1 MSEFA
6 RSFRVFPLCFPLF
19 VFAQQSFPQAGGAE
33 QPPAISQPSAASH
46 ATEGSMQLDVV
57 VTDKAG
63 KAVSGLERNDF
74 TLLDNNQPAKI
85 LSFHASGGTD
95 AQAELPV
102 QIIFVI
108 DTVNVDFKYASFVR
122 QEIEK
127 YLARN
132 GGHLDHPVSLM
143 VFTNTGIDSGSG
155 PATDGNALAAEVSQ
169 LDNRLRTIRPGEGVN
184 GAIQQYYASLK
195 AIAAIAESEANN
207 PGRKLLIWTGPGWP
221 RLISVNVEVSLDAQ
235 RQNFSTIVRLSTLL
249 RQARLFVYSISSAD
263 SGVGAAAYR
272 GYLKG
277 VKSAAKSDPDDLALK
292 VLAIQSGGRVLGPD
306 NNLAAQIE
314 GCIEDASSFY
324 TLTFN
329 PPRADHANEYHDL
342 KVLIGKPGMT
352 ARTNSGYYSQ
362 P

>member
-1 MSEFA
+1 
-6 RSFRVFPLCFPLF
+6 
-19 VFAQQSFPQAGGAE
+19 
-33 QPPAISQPSAASH
+33 
-46 ATEGSMQLDVV
+46 MQLDVV

-132 GGHLDHPVSLM
+132 GGRLDHPVSLM

-184 GAIQQYYASLK
+184 GAIERFYSSIK
-195 AIAAIAESEANN
+195 VIAAVAESEANN

-221 RLISVNVEVSLDAQ
+221 MLSSVNVEVSLDAQ
-235 RQNFSTIVRLSTLL
+235 RQNFSTIVGLSTLL
-249 RQARLFVYSISSAD
+249 RQARLFVYSISSTD

-306 NNLAAQIE
+306 NNLAAQID
-314 GCIEDASSFY
+314 GCVEDAGSFY

>member
-1 MSEFA
+1 
-6 RSFRVFPLCFPLF
+6 
-19 VFAQQSFPQAGGAE
+19 
-33 QPPAISQPSAASH
+33 
-46 ATEGSMQLDVV
+46 MQLDVV

-85 LSFHASGGTD
+85 LSFLASGRTD
-95 AQAELPV
+95 AQAEPPA

-122 QEIEK
+122 QEMEK

-143 VFTNTGIDSGSG
+143 VFTNTGVDSGSG
-155 PATDGNALAAEVSQ
+155 PTTDGNALAAEVSH

-195 AIAAIAESEANN
+195 AIAAIAESEANT
-207 PGRKLLIWTGPGWP
+207 PGRKLLIWSGPGWP
-221 RLISVNVEVSLDAQ
+221 MLSSVNVEVSLDAQ
-235 RQNFSTIVRLSTLL
+235 RQNFSTIVGLSTLL
-249 RQARLFVYSISSAD
+249 RQARMFVYSISSGD

-277 VKSAAKSDPDDLALK
+277 VKLAAKSDPGDLALK

-314 GCIEDASSFY
+314 SCIEDAGSFY

-342 KVLIGKPGMT
+342 KVLIGKPGLT
-352 ARTNSGYYSQ
+352 ARTNTGYYSQ

>member
-33 QPPAISQPSAASH
+33 QPPAISQPSAASN

-132 GGHLDHPVSLM
+132 GGRLDHPVSLM

-184 GAIQQYYASLK
+184 GAIERFYSSIK
-195 AIAAIAESEANN
+195 VIAAVAESEANN

-221 RLISVNVEVSLDAQ
+221 MLSSVNVEVSLDAQ
-235 RQNFSTIVRLSTLL
+235 RQNFSTIVGLSTLL
-249 RQARLFVYSISSAD
+249 RQARLFVYSISSTD

-306 NNLAAQIE
+306 NNLAAQID
-314 GCIEDASSFY
+314 GCVEDAGSFY